1 MIPEEYFALV
11 NTLEFYLIICLYSRA
26 SEPVWEHERQQL
38 IDMNKQPPS
47 FKLLTTSK
55 LEKDVQIY
63 KQWKLDREKRLGE
76 MDEKKRLEE

>member
-11 NTLEFYLIICLYSRA
+11 NTLGILSDNLPYSRA

>member
-1 MIPEEYFALV
+1 MFYPLY
-11 NTLEFYLIICLYSRA
+11 TSLEFYLICLFSRA

-76 MDEKKRLEE
+76 MDEEKRLGD

>member
-1 MIPEEYFALV
+1 MFHPLY
-11 NTLEFYLIICLYSRA
+11 TSLEFYLICLFSRA

-76 MDEKKRLEE
+76 MDEEKRLGD

>member
-1 MIPEEYFALV
+1 
-11 NTLEFYLIICLYSRA
+11 
-26 SEPVWEHERQQL
+26 
-38 IDMNKQPPS
+38 MNKQPPS

-76 MDEKKRLEE
+76 MDEKKGLEE